1 MKPARKT
8 ISARSVKDLEEADR
22 LLRAAGG
29 SVAGA
34 PDPGAFHS
42 YARYARVRELVAAVL
57 RRVTR

>member
-1 MKPARKT
+1 MTRKL
-8 ISARSVKDLEEADR
+8 SARSVKDLTEADR

-34 PDPGAFHS
+34 PNPGAFHS
-42 YARYARVRELVAAVL
+42 FARYTRVRELVAAVL